1 MWAAS
6 HGLSLLMT
14 VFVRVVLA
22 GFFGVMRRVHMMTV
36 GYMGVV
42 PGFLVIAGFVMLSS
56 REGLRPLYEGACGF
70 TVVGDRVGRDGPP
83 PPPLPADAA
92 AAAVPQA

>member
-1 MWAAS
+1 
-6 HGLSLLMT
+6 MT

-22 GFFGVMRRVHMMTV
+22 GFFCVMRRVHMMTV

-56 REGLRPLYEGACGF
+56 REVVFCGV
-70 TVVGDRVGRDGPP
+70 TVVLGGF
-83 PPPLPADAA
+83 
-92 AAAVPQA
+92 AVMIGTFF